1 MDTPSLDELTLL
13 HATVCQALGD
23 PKRLQILYALAE
35 QPRNVT
41 ALALALDTPQPT
53 ISRHLQVLRDRQL
66 LAAERDGASV
76 VYRLAEPRLI
86 GVLDTMRSILRDTL
100 ARQADTLRAG

>member
-1 MDTPSLDELTLL
+1 METPSLDELTLL

-35 QPRNVT
+35 QPRNVSS
-41 ALALALDTPQPT
+41 LAQALDTPQPT
-53 ISRHLQVLRDRQL
+53 VSRHLQVLRDRQL
-66 LAAERDGASV
+66 VAAERAGVSV

-100 ARQADTLRAG
+100 ARQAGALRAN